1 MRRRLLLLFLLL
13 GAFLLGA
20 GLASGPLLDA
30 LEDLANDARVA
41 WYSYRMSAGS
51 AGTIYVMIAG
61 FLLGQGLF
69 LAARQLWRGLLRG
82 VRARLADLDAAR
94 DLTTGIPSRY
104 ALQRFLE
111 KNLRWCKG
119 DPSTRQVALA
129 LFRIEGLEPLNE
141 SKGTLRGTELLQ
153 ALARAVHDAGVPLSV
168 SGLARVVARARLR
181 PRLILF
187 AGTPPSRCPARVGG
201 GSFALGFRGVDARKA
216 FVVTRDLA
224 AELQAIAA
232 EREPKARL
240 AVKGALV
247 LASAG
252 ATVAELE
259 RAGEAALAKVST
271 PGGVAAAHE
280 AGEGAAAMLDEFKE
294 LERVEVSFA
303 RVSAGGAPL
312 EDRPRKLGDL
322 ALAWVKGWGPALGCL
337 AAAPILL
344 GVTSRGGEIKR
355 AFPWPM
361 SLRALPI
368 VDANDA
374 RTVPIS
380 RATASPISDGIW
392 SVDAVLVVQ
401 VEPELSTPAH
411 AGVQIRMTIANRTTQ
426 ARRLSMFDVLAV
438 DREGRRLAVHPK
450 ASLAFADPLGA
461 RTIEPGAKWSG
472 WLQFTRKGSGVRG
485 LILQPSRE
493 SRLYLPL
500 Q

>member
-1 MRRRLLLLFLLL
+1 MRRRLLFLTLLL

-30 LEDLANDARVA
+30 LEDLWHDAQVA
-41 WYSYRMSAGS
+41 WYQYRLSAGS

-111 KNLRWCKG
+111 KNLRWSKG

-129 LFRIEGLEPLNE
+129 LFRVEGLEQLNE
-141 SKGTLRGTELLQ
+141 SGGTLRGTELLQ
-153 ALARAVHDAGVPLSV
+153 ALARGVHDAGVPLSV
-168 SGLARVVARARLR
+168 GGIARVVARLRLR

-187 AGTPPSRCPARVGG
+187 ASTPPSRCPARVGG
-201 GSFALGFRGVDARKA
+201 ASFALGFRGVDARKS

-224 AELQAIAA
+224 AELQAIAS
-232 EREPKARL
+232 EREPKAKL
-240 AVKGALV
+240 VVKGALV

-252 ATVAELE
+252 ATVEELE
-259 RAGEAALAKVST
+259 RAGEAALAKVARA
-271 PGGVAAAHE
+271 GGVAAAHE

-303 RVSAGGAPL
+303 RASAGAPPL
-312 EDRPRKLGDL
+312 EDRPRKLGDHVV
-322 ALAWVKGWGPALGCL
+322 AWVKGWGPALGCL

-344 GVTSRGGEIKR
+344 GVTSRGGEVKR
-355 AFPWPM
+355 SYPWPE
-361 SLRALPI
+361 SLKALPI
-368 VDANDA
+368 VDATGA

-380 RATASPISDGIW
+380 RTRAQPLSDGIW
-392 SVDAVLVVQ
+392 SVEEALVVQ
-401 VEPELSTPAH
+401 VEPESQTPAQ
-411 AGVQIRMTIANRTTQ
+411 AGVQVRLTIANRTTR
-426 ARRLSMFDVLAV
+426 ARHLSMFDVLAV
-438 DREGRRLAVHPK
+438 DGEGRRLLAHPK
-450 ASLAFADPLGA
+450 ASLSFDGALGA
-461 RTIEPGAKWSG
+461 RAIEPGAKWTG
-472 WLQFTRKGSGVRG
+472 WLQFTRRGSGVRG

>member
-1 MRRRLLLLFLLL
+1 MRRRLSFLLL
-13 GAFLLGA
+13 LAGAFLLGA

-30 LEDLANDARVA
+30 LEDLGNDAQVA

-94 DLTTGIPSRY
+94 DPTTGIPSRY

-129 LFRIEGLEPLNE
+129 VFRVEGLDALNE

-153 ALARAVHDAGVPLSV
+153 ALGRAVHDAGVPLSV

-201 GSFALGFRGVDARKA
+201 ASFALGFRGVDARKA

-232 EREPKARL
+232 EREPKAKL

-259 RAGEAALAKVST
+259 RAGEAALARVAAQ
-271 PGGVAAAHE
+271 GGVAAAHE

-294 LERVEVSFA
+294 LERVEVSFVRA
-303 RVSAGGAPL
+303 SAGAPPL

-322 ALAWVKGWGPALGCL
+322 ALAWLKGWGPALGCL

-344 GVTSRGGEIKR
+344 GVTSRAGETKT
-355 AFPWPM
+355 AYPWPE
-361 SLRALPI
+361 SLKALPV
-368 VDANDA
+368 VDATGA
-374 RTVPIS
+374 RTVPLVRT
-380 RATASPISDGIW
+380 RAQPLSDGVW
-392 SVDAVLVVQ
+392 AVEEALAVQ
-401 VEPELSTPAH
+401 VEPDSQTPSQTV
-411 AGVQIRMTIANRTTQ
+411 VQVKLTVVNRTT
-426 ARRLSMFDVLAV
+426 RPRHLSQFDVLAV
-438 DREGRRLAVHPK
+438 DGEGRRLSPHPK
-450 ASLAFADPLGA
+450 ASLLFADPLGA

-472 WLQFTRKGSGVRG
+472 WLQFVRKGSGVRG